1 MDKSRAPE
9 FALLAL
15 LALLWGSS
23 YLFIK
28 VAVAEIP
35 PLTLIAARAS
45 IAALILMGVMRW
57 RGNKFPR
64 DRAIIGGLFI
74 QSLLNA
80 TFAWVLLAWGQQYL
94 DSGLASVLNSTSPI
108 FVFFLTLIFTRHEA
122 ATPIRLIGA
131 CIGVGGVTLIVGVE
145 ALNGLGQQVAG
156 QLAALGGAF
165 IYGCA
170 AIYGRR
176 FSHLRPT
183 VTAASTMIWA
193 VAVLVP
199 AALIVDEP
207 WTLTPSTTALGAT
220 LALGVFSTGIA
231 LVIYFR
237 LIRTL
242 GSMGAASQA
251 YLRAGVGVVLG
262 VVLLGEHIPPTV
274 ALGLAASILG
284 VMLINWRRVQDGQ
297 RREARN

>member
-1 MDKSRAPE
+1 MDRTRAPE

-35 PLTLIAARAS
+35 PLTLIAARAT
-45 IAALILMGVMRW
+45 IAALILTAVMW
-57 RGNKFPR
+57 GRGQTFPR
-64 DRAIIGGLFI
+64 DRATLGGLFI

-80 TFAWVLLAWGQQYL
+80 TLAWVLLAWGAQFL
-94 DSGLASVLNSTSPI
+94 DSSLASVLNSTSPI
-108 FVFFLTLIFTRHEA
+108 FVFFLTLIFSRHEA
-122 ATPIRLIGA
+122 ATPIRLAGAVIGIA
-131 CIGVGGVTLIVGVE
+131 GVTLIVGVE
-145 ALNGLGQQVAG
+145 ALDGLGVQVAG

-176 FSHLRPT
+176 FSHLSPT
-183 VTAASTMIWA
+183 VTAAATMIWA
-193 VAVLVP
+193 MVVLIP
-199 AALIVDEP
+199 AALIVDRP
-207 WTLTPSTTALGAT
+207 WALQPSPQAIAAT

-251 YLRAGVGVVLG
+251 YLRAGVGVLLG

-284 VMLINWRRVQDGQ
+284 VMLINWRR
-297 RREARN
+297 A